1 MEKIKREGCEM
12 ITDLIFRQIQELRK
26 NITSLE
32 ISISE
37 INNAIFL
44 LEEHM
49 YDIDDRKAALHEF
62 EDAY

>member
-1 MEKIKREGCEM
+1 M